1 MRTPGRLHI
10 FGKAAW
16 GIGSGAIAVIV
27 LLATAGLLEA
37 ASFIH
42 GYASTTS
49 VPQGSLLRL
58 HLRTLIPQLYD
69 IEIVN
74 ALDPE
79 QVLTAYRGLNGVY
92 YPIPDSAYANGCG
105 WPVRVT
111 VPVNPAWPSGVYY
124 ARLVMPAVADTAFV
138 IFTVR
143 ENVPGSTSNIL
154 FQCSFNTYQAYNN
167 WGGKSLY
174 DHNSEGGQRAYW
186 VSYDRPF
193 GGLGKGQFETWEAP
207 LAAWLRDEG
216 MTVEFCTNVDLDE
229 NPALLDSYDLL
240 LSVGHDEYW
249 SKGMRDGVEAFRDAG
264 GNLAFFSGNSCHW
277 AVRLEND
284 GRRLVCYKD
293 YQLDPYYAMGLL
305 DEVTDLWRN
314 FPLLR
319 PEAAL
324 IGVHYEIGDW
334 RAGGVPLR
342 PSNVHHWCTRGLG
355 LAVGEALGVDVV
367 GYEWDRHQP
376 EASPPT
382 TQIMM
387 TSPVENHLGE
397 MRVQHSTY
405 YDQLGSG
412 PGSPRSGVF
421 AAGTIQWSYGL
432 AGPGADARLQAI
444 TRRVIGCLRS
454 PPGLEEDRPTIFRVD
469 LSHQGATPEAVWLH
483 GRTPPLSPEKG
494 VRLLDDGMWPDEL
507 AADKVFSTA
516 VTFASGSWPIVEYWY
531 ETTGPCTPAFFSAWI
546 DDPETM
552 VAGNAVLATDQ
563 PDACPVVVAVGENAG
578 DQADGALRAAVRP
591 QGAAGV
597 TLVLSVPNRLVGK
610 ALRVSIHDAAGRLR
624 AVVAEIAATSPRE
637 SFVWTGRDAS
647 GREVARGLYFARVQV
662 GGEECRATVPWL
674 E

>member
-1 MRTPGRLHI
+1 
-10 FGKAAW
+10 
-16 GIGSGAIAVIV
+16 
-27 LLATAGLLEA
+27 
-37 ASFIH
+37 
-42 GYASTTS
+42 
-49 VPQGSLLRL
+49 
-58 HLRTLIPQLYD
+58 
-69 IEIVN
+69 
-74 ALDPE
+74 
-79 QVLTAYRGLNGVY
+79 
-92 YPIPDSAYANGCG
+92 
-105 WPVRVT
+105 
-111 VPVNPAWPSGVYY
+111 
-124 ARLVMPAVADTAFV
+124 
-138 IFTVR
+138 
-143 ENVPGSTSNIL
+143 
-154 FQCSFNTYQAYNN
+154 
-167 WGGKSLY
+167 
-174 DHNSEGGQRAYW
+174 
-186 VSYDRPF
+186 
-193 GGLGKGQFETWEAP
+193 
-207 LAAWLRDEG
+207 
-216 MTVEFCTNVDLDE
+216 
-229 NPALLDSYDLL
+229 
-240 LSVGHDEYW
+240 
-249 SKGMRDGVEAFRDAG
+249 
-264 GNLAFFSGNSCHW
+264 
-277 AVRLEND
+277 
-284 GRRLVCYKD
+284 
-293 YQLDPYYAMGLL
+293 
-305 DEVTDLWRN
+305 
-314 FPLLR
+314 
-319 PEAAL
+319 
-324 IGVHYEIGDW
+324 
-334 RAGGVPLR
+334 
-342 PSNVHHWCTRGLG
+342 
-355 LAVGEALGVDVV
+355 
-367 GYEWDRHQP
+367 
-376 EASPPT
+376 
-382 TQIMM
+382 MM

-412 PGSPRSGVF
+412 PGPPRSGVF